1 MTRKEISKMTVAQ
14 TTNDS
19 TSSLEDEQVAGTHEA
34 LPKDEI
40 FHLLQNQRRRYVLQY
55 LQEVDGTVEMRDMA
69 EQVAA
74 WEHDTTLQALTSDE
88 RQRVYIAL
96 YQAHLPKLNEK
107 GVINY
112 NQSRGIVEP
121 TERIAQL
128 TQYLDVSE
136 EETDESTEDD
146 DVAGSWGTY
155 YLSASVFGG
164 ILLLVT
170 AFDVAPFASISNIAA
185 GAIILTVF
193 VLLTLGQVAEETLLR
208 D

>member
-1 MTRKEISKMTVAQ
+1 MTVAQ

-19 TSSLEDEQVAGTHEA
+19 TATLDERGADETEA

-96 YQAHLPKLNEK
+96 YQAHLPKLDEK

-121 TERIAQL
+121 TARVRQL
-128 TQYLDVSE
+128 TQYLQAPKSE
-136 EETDESTEDD
+136 EESEETADD
-146 DVAGSWGTY
+146 TGSISWGSY
-155 YLSASVFGG
+155 YLSASIFGG
-164 ILLLVT
+164 ILLFMT
-170 AFDVAPFASISNIAA
+170 AFDVVPFASVSNIAA

-193 VLLTLGQVAEETLLR
+193 VLLTVGQVGEETLR
-208 D
+208 G

>member
-1 MTRKEISKMTVAQ
+1 MTVAQ
-14 TTNDS
+14 TTTDS
-19 TSSLEDEQVAGTHEA
+19 SNALDERDGDEMAA

-96 YQAHLPKLNEK
+96 YQAHLPKLDEK
-107 GVINY
+107 DVINY
-112 NQSRGIVEP
+112 NQSRGIIEP
-121 TERIAQL
+121 TERVTQL
-128 TQYLDVSE
+128 TQYLETPRNDESE
-136 EETDESTEDD
+136 ETTDERRSI
-146 DVAGSWGTY
+146 SWGSY

-164 ILLLVT
+164 VLLFMT
-170 AFDVAPFASISNIAA
+170 AFSIAPFASISSIAA
-185 GAIILTVF
+185 GTIILTLF
-193 VLLTLGQVAEETLLR
+193 VLLTIGQVGEEMLR

>member
-1 MTRKEISKMTVAQ
+1 MTVAQ
-14 TTNDS
+14 ATNDS
-19 TSSLEDEQVAGTHEA
+19 SERTNERGGDEMEA

-96 YQAHLPKLNEK
+96 YQAHLPKLDEK
-107 GVINY
+107 GVIEY

-121 TERIAQL
+121 TARVEQL
-128 TQYLDVSE
+128 TQYLQ
-136 EETDESTEDD
+136 TPEDD
-146 DVAGSWGTY
+146 AEGTDAERDSISWGSY
-155 YLSASVFGG
+155 YLSASIFGG
-164 ILLLVT
+164 ILLFMT
-170 AFDVAPFASISNIAA
+170 AFGIAPFASISSIAA
-185 GAIILTVF
+185 GAIILTIF
-193 VLLTLGQVAEETLLR
+193 VLLTVGQVGEEMLR

>member
-1 MTRKEISKMTVAQ
+1 MTVAQ
-14 TTNDS
+14 STNDS
-19 TSSLEDEQVAGTHEA
+19 AKNTDERDGDESAA

-96 YQAHLPKLNEK
+96 YQAHLPKLDEK

-121 TERIAQL
+121 TARVGQL
-128 TQYLDVSE
+128 TQYLQA
-136 EETDESTEDD
+136 TEDD
-146 DVAGSWGTY
+146 DSEETDDERRSISWGSY
-155 YLSASVFGG
+155 YLSASIFGG
-164 ILLLVT
+164 ILLFMT
-170 AFDVAPFASISNIAA
+170 AFGIAPFASISSIAA
-185 GAIILTVF
+185 GAIILTLF
-193 VLLTLGQVAEETLLR
+193 VLLTIGQVGEEMLR

>member
-1 MTRKEISKMTVAQ
+1 MTVAQ

-19 TSSLEDEQVAGTHEA
+19 TGSLDEHDSEGVTA

-96 YQAHLPKLNEK
+96 YQAHLPKLDEK

-121 TERIAQL
+121 TANVEQL
-128 TQYLDVSE
+128 TQYLQTP
-136 EETDESTEDD
+136 ETDETEETADESTST
-146 DVAGSWGTY
+146 SWGSY
-155 YLSASVFGG
+155 YLSASIFGS
-164 ILLLVT
+164 ILLFMT
-170 AFDVAPFASISNIAA
+170 AFDIAPLTAVSNIAA

-193 VLLTLGQVAEETLLR
+193 VLLTVGQVAEETLR

>member
-1 MTRKEISKMTVAQ
+1 MTVAQ
-14 TTNDS
+14 TTTNS
-19 TSSLEDEQVAGTHEA
+19 QGNLDEHDGDKVDA

-55 LQEVDGTVEMRDMA
+55 LEEVDGTVEMRDMA

-96 YQAHLPKLNEK
+96 YQAHLPKLDEK
-107 GVINY
+107 GVIEY

-121 TERIAQL
+121 TPRVGQL
-128 TQYLDVSE
+128 TQYLQASRDDA
-136 EETDESTEDD
+136 DEADD
-146 DVAGSWGTY
+146 DRKSISWGSY
-155 YLSASVFGG
+155 YLSASIFGG
-164 ILLLVT
+164 ILLFMT
-170 AFDVAPFASISNIAA
+170 AFGIAPFASISSIAA
-185 GAIILTVF
+185 GAIILTLF
-193 VLLTLGQVAEETLLR
+193 VLLTIGQVGEEMLR

>member
-1 MTRKEISKMTVAQ
+1 MTVAQ

-19 TSSLEDEQVAGTHEA
+19 ASTLDERDGDEMAA

-40 FHLLQNQRRRYVLQY
+40 FHLLQNQRRRYVLRY

-96 YQAHLPKLNEK
+96 YQAHLPKLDEK

-112 NQSRGIVEP
+112 NQSRGIIEP
-121 TERIAQL
+121 TERVTQL
-128 TQYLDVSE
+128 TRYLETPRNDESE
-136 EETDESTEDD
+136 ETADKRRSI
-146 DVAGSWGTY
+146 SWGSY

-164 ILLLVT
+164 VLLFMT
-170 AFDVAPFASISNIAA
+170 AFGIAPFASVSSIAA
-185 GAIILTVF
+185 GTIILTLF
-193 VLLTLGQVAEETLLR
+193 VLLTIGQVGEEMLR

>member
-1 MTRKEISKMTVAQ
+1 MTVAQ
-14 TTNDS
+14 TANDS
-19 TSSLEDEQVAGTHEA
+19 SESLDERDADESAA

-96 YQAHLPKLNEK
+96 YQAHLPKLDEK

-121 TERIAQL
+121 TERVNQL
-128 TQYLDVSE
+128 TQYLQAPADDDE
-136 EETDESTEDD
+136 EETVEERESI
-146 DVAGSWGTY
+146 SWGSY
-155 YLSASVFGG
+155 YLSASIFGG
-164 ILLLVT
+164 VLLFMT
-170 AFDVAPFASISNIAA
+170 AFGIAPFASISSIAA
-185 GAIILTVF
+185 GAIILTLF
-193 VLLTLGQVAEETLLR
+193 VLLTIGQVGEEMLR

>member
-1 MTRKEISKMTVAQ
+1 MTVAQ

-19 TSSLEDEQVAGTHEA
+19 AGNLDERDGDEADA

-96 YQAHLPKLNEK
+96 YQAHLPKLDEK
-107 GVINY
+107 GVIEY

-121 TERIAQL
+121 TARVNQL
-128 TQYLDVSE
+128 TQYLQTPEDNSE
-136 EETDESTEDD
+136 AADD
-146 DVAGSWGTY
+146 DRESISWGSY
-155 YLSASVFGG
+155 YLSASIFGG
-164 ILLLVT
+164 VLLFMT
-170 AFDVAPFASISNIAA
+170 AFGIAPFASISSIAA
-185 GAIILTVF
+185 GAIILTLF
-193 VLLTLGQVAEETLLR
+193 VLLTIGQVSEETLR
-208 D
+208 G

>member
-1 MTRKEISKMTVAQ
+1 MTVAQ
-14 TTNDS
+14 ATNDS
-19 TSSLEDEQVAGTHEA
+19 SERTDERGGDEMDA

-69 EQVAA
+69 EQVAT

-96 YQAHLPKLNEK
+96 YQAHLPKLDEK
-107 GVINY
+107 GVIEY

-121 TERIAQL
+121 TARVEQL
-128 TQYLDVSE
+128 TQYLQTPENDA
-136 EETDESTEDD
+136 EETDAERDSI
-146 DVAGSWGTY
+146 SWGSY
-155 YLSASVFGG
+155 YLSASIFGG
-164 ILLLVT
+164 ILLFMT
-170 AFDVAPFASISNIAA
+170 AFGIAPFASISSIAA
-185 GAIILTVF
+185 GAIILTLF
-193 VLLTLGQVAEETLLR
+193 VLLTVGQVGEEMLR